1 MTLGSLHSPRRVS
14 HEGGSVGLAAGD
26 GLTAVTDVISTQNLR
41 LRLEMSQMNDTIV
54 ALTSRVEEMTAHSSR
69 TGGPRGGPSYRKES
83 GRDKVRRRV
92 RSAKGCC
99 TVQ

>member
-69 TGGPRGGPSYRKES
+69 TGGPSYRKES